1 MTFKLYKT
9 NGTDRRA
16 PNCASV
22 LQTHATHPSL
32 IYFRSVGTGAA
43 WPAALDALM
52 DLALI
57 YEMLIDDA
65 GSRAPAV
72 LALPSATSRPFWE
85 AAGRSLSTSIS
96 SK

>member
-1 MTFKLYKT
+1 
-9 NGTDRRA
+9 
-16 PNCASV
+16 
-22 LQTHATHPSL
+22 
-32 IYFRSVGTGAA
+32 
-43 WPAALDALM
+43 M